1 MTEPGNRG
9 GFRVLVVEDNDTLRE
24 GMTAVLQKEGYDVR
38 AEPDGPA
45 ALARFAE
52 KPPDLVI
59 TDFRMAGMDGLE
71 LLNRIKGLRPET
83 EVVLVTAFGTVDL
96 AVEAMK
102 AGAWDFLPKPFSG
115 DALRLKAD
123 RVFQI
128 VSERR
133 AASRLAD
140 ENLYLRDEF
149 VGRVGEGGIVGR
161 SAPMRAVFADIRKI
175 AASESSVLIFGESGT
190 GKELVARAVHEA
202 GGRSAGP
209 FIRVA
214 CGALA
219 EGILESELFGH
230 EKGAFTGAIRQKRGR
245 FELADGGTL
254 FLDEIGD
261 VSLSTQVKMLRVLQE
276 REFERVGGEETLRV
290 DVRIIAATHRDLQA
304 EVRAGRFRE
313 DLYYRLHILPVRL
326 PPLRE
331 RREDIPLLAEHFL
344 RKLSAG
350 LRKPGVRL
358 TDGAIRILESYDWP
372 GNVRELENVLERA
385 LVLSGEDRIDAEN
398 LSFLAGR
405 PEGME
410 VAKDGM
416 DLDATLEAVERRLL
430 EQALALSGGV
440 KARAAKMLNIKES
453 ALYYKLEKYGLVTKP
468 GSS

>member
-1 MTEPGNRG
+1 MSDASSRPA
-9 GFRVLVVEDNDTLRE
+9 FRILVVEDNDTLRE
-24 GMTAVLQKEGYDVR
+24 GMTAVLEKEGYDVR
-38 AEPDGPA
+38 AESDGAA
-45 ALARFAE
+45 ALRVFEERPA
-52 KPPDLVI
+52 DLVI
-59 TDFRMAGMDGLE
+59 TDFRMAGMDGLA
-71 LLNRIKGLRPET
+71 LLGRIKGLRPET
-83 EVVLVTAFGTVDL
+83 EVMMVTAFGTVDL

-115 DALRLKAD
+115 DALKLKAD
-123 RVFQI
+123 RVFRI

-149 VGRVGEGGIVGR
+149 VGRVGENGIVGR
-161 SAPMRAVFADIRKI
+161 SDRMRAVFADIRKI
-175 AASESSVLIFGESGT
+175 ASSDSSVLIFGESGT
-190 GKELVARAVHEA
+190 GKELVARAVHERS
-202 GGRSAGP
+202 GRSAGP

-261 VSLSTQVKMLRVLQE
+261 ITPSTQVKLLRVLQE
-276 REFERVGGEETLRV
+276 REFERVGGEETIRV

-304 EVRAGRFRE
+304 DVKAGRFRE

-331 RREDIPLLAEHFL
+331 RREDIRLLADHFI
-344 RKLSAG
+344 RRMSSQM
-350 LRKPGVRL
+350 RKPGVTL
-358 TDGAIRILESYDWP
+358 SDEGIRILECYDWP

-385 LVLSGEDRIDAEN
+385 LVLSDDDRIGSEN
-398 LSFLAGR
+398 LSFLSVK
-405 PEGME
+405 PEGMD

-416 DLDATLEAVERRLL
+416 DLDATLEAVEKRLL
-430 EQALALSGGV
+430 EKAMTLSGGV
-440 KARAAKMLNIKES
+440 KARAAKLLNIKES
-453 ALYYKLEKYGLVTKP
+453 ALYYKLEKYGISP
-468 GSS
+468 GSGPP

>member
-1 MTEPGNRG
+1 MTESGNRPT
-9 GFRVLVVEDNDTLRE
+9 FRILVVEDNDTLRE
-24 GMTAVLQKEGYDVR
+24 GMTAVLQKEGYNVR
-38 AEPDGPA
+38 AESDGSA
-45 ALARFAE
+45 ALKKFEE
-52 KPPDLVI
+52 KPADLVI

-71 LLNRIKGLRPET
+71 LLTRIKSKRPET
-83 EVVLVTAFGTVDL
+83 EVMLVTAFGTVDL

-123 RVFQI
+123 RMFRI

-149 VGRVGEGGIVGR
+149 VGRVGENGIVGR
-161 SAPMRAVFADIRKI
+161 SDRMRAVFEDIRKI
-175 AASESSVLIFGESGT
+175 ASSESSVLVFGESGT
-190 GKELVARAVHEA
+190 GKELVARAIHE
-202 GGRSAGP
+202 GSGRSAGP

-245 FELADGGTL
+245 FELADRGTL

-261 VSLSTQVKMLRVLQE
+261 ITPSTQVKMLRVLQE
-276 REFERVGGEETLRV
+276 REFERVGGEETIRV

-304 EVRAGRFRE
+304 DVRAGRFRE
-313 DLYYRLHILPVRL
+313 DLYYRLHILPVHL

-331 RREDIPLLAEHFL
+331 RREDIPLLADHII
-344 RKLSAG
+344 RKLSSEM
-350 LRKPGVRL
+350 RKPGAVL
-358 TDGAIRILESYDWP
+358 TESGVRILESYDWP

-385 LVLSGEDRIDAEN
+385 LVLSENSRIDAEN
-398 LSFLAGR
+398 LSFLAAG
-405 PEGME
+405 PGGMD
-410 VAKDGM
+410 VAKEGM
-416 DLDATLEAVERRLL
+416 DLDTTLEAVEKRLL
-430 EQALALSGGV
+430 EQAMTLSGGV
-440 KARAAKMLNIKES
+440 KARAAKLLNIKES
-453 ALYYKLEKYGLVTKP
+453 ALYYKLEKYGLISRS
-468 GSS
+468 GSP